1 MISRHSTLIVA
12 SIISDQ
18 FLHSVRINNYQG
30 RLIKYEDRIN
40 DVKLRE
46 FLFEYNVKGFSIE
59 KLCKSYEDKK
69 YLKNNILNM
78 HTGIFYNNEKYKQFE
93 SYGQDDVKSL
103 IIGILD
109 REISKERTE
118 MLINSLKIDGY
129 IYNDKKLYEIN
140 TDIDEKVSLI
150 KLEFKNMSFDNF
162 EEFDRFYNNMNK
174 CFETSM
180 WEDVI
185 HNSRKLYEIVL
196 MESAKKYSSLLQGSL
211 IIKGT
216 EKPVEIREYLEK
228 NDFFSEDEANIIR
241 YYYKYLSNI
250 GSHPKMALKEQAEFS
265 RVISINT
272 ILYIIN
278 RLEKYVNK

>member
-1 MISRHSTLIVA
+1 MQI
-12 SIISDQ
+12 
-18 FLHSVRINNYQG
+18 
-30 RLIKYEDRIN
+30 
-40 DVKLRE
+40 LRRQE
-46 FLFEYNVKGFSIE
+46 IPK
-59 KLCKSYEDKK
+59 
-69 YLKNNILNM
+69 
-78 HTGIFYNNEKYKQFE
+78 EKYKQFE
-93 SYGQDDVKSL
+93 SYGQDDIKSL

-150 KLEFKNMSFDNF
+150 KLKFKNMSFDNF

-241 YYYKYLSNI
+241 HYYKYLSNI